1 LLRNATSTSRLLL
14 IHALALGLNTL
25 IASWYGM
32 MLVHELGH
40 VAAAL
45 ATGSRIES
53 VRIPLVGFSQTEIS
67 VYHHPLWV
75 VAMGPA
81 VGVAVPLAVW
91 AVVRGLT
98 RRFRDRWT
106 LEPLSRFFAGFC
118 LVANGGYLA
127 SAIAQPVGDVEEL
140 VLFGVPIWGL
150 TSLGGLG
157 VLAGLAMWN
166 GLAKAFGFRGG
177 LANPAMLNAATVWMA
192 LTMAS
197 AIAVEAV
204 W

>member
-1 LLRNATSTSRLLL
+1 MFQLAKGAPSL
-14 IHALALGLNTL
+14 IIALVLNTL

-45 ATGSRIES
+45 ATGSRIEN
-53 VRIPLVGFSQTEIS
+53 VRIPLFGFSQTEIS
-67 VYHHPLWV
+67 AYNHPLWV
-75 VAMGPA
+75 VAMGPV
-81 VGVAVPLAVW
+81 VGVAFPLAAW
-91 AVVRGLT
+91 MVVRGLT
-98 RRFRDRWT
+98 RKARDRWS

-118 LVANGGYLA
+118 FIANGGYLA

-140 VLFGVPIWGL
+140 VLFGVPIWLL
-150 TSLGGLG
+150 TLLGGLG

-166 GLAKAFGFRGG
+166 GLGKAFGLRVGVAS
-177 LANPAMLNAATVWMA
+177 LSMLNAATVWMV

-197 AIAVEAV
+197 TIVVEAV